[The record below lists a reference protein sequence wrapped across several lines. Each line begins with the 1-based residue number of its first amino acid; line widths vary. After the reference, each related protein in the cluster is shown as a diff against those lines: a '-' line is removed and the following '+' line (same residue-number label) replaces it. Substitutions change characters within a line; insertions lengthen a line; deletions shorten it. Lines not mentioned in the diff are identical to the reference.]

1 MEINKSSIGQTNC
14 DLPTKNNPII
24 NSLSLQ
30 RVFRSDT
37 RYYLVQFTNF
47 SRQRMLL
54 TFDAMTGRMK
64 GCGERGADTDCEHP
78 SGHGG
83 AHDLLPVPCR
93 LQQQR
98 VCSRGRKQKSW
109 RTKIVAD
116 NIVICNLSIKFCV
129 SLCWCCYCCWRG
141 CQLQFQDWTLIFSR
155 RRDAPEPGLNPASA
169 VALYTTYCMRCLW
182 ITLSI
187 DG

>member
-1 MEINKSSIGQTNC
+1 
-14 DLPTKNNPII
+14 
-24 NSLSLQ
+24 
-30 RVFRSDT
+30 
-37 RYYLVQFTNF
+37 
-47 SRQRMLL
+47 MLL

-116 NIVICNLSIKFCV
+116 NVVLCNLSIKILCKPMLMLLLLLRRMPTTISRLDPYFFKKKRCTRARIKS
-129 SLCWCCYCCWRG
+129 SL
-141 CQLQFQDWTLIFSR
+141 SR
-155 RRDAPEPGLNPASA
+155 SFVHYP
-169 VALYTTYCMRCLW
+169 LYNMLMNY
-182 ITLSI
+182 IVN
-187 DG
+187 